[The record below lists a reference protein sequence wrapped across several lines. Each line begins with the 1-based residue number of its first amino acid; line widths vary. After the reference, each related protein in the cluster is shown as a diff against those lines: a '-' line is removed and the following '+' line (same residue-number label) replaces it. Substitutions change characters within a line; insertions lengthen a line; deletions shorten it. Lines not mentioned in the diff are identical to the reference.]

1 MQVPPGAEKFTFP
14 FPSHPSSPPITPVS
28 SQSRQSSISY
38 LSPIFSKR
46 NGFVGLS
53 HSPPENIDPTGLDHH
68 FSYAP
73 QREISDSS
81 SESEEVEASENED
94 DFLKAEVESRSEVS
108 APLRE
113 ASVHIRHLDDQ
124 TEIQVE
130 EMSEND
136 MGYDTD
142 TEALQPDYIE
152 DADSEIGC
160 QRTPETEHTLADQ
173 LRGLNCDDI
182 PGRREFEQA
191 QQSRRERRRNRWS
204 KGGSNKRSHAESD
217 DDAVFEPLDANQV
230 GSCARRLRRRT
241 QGPDD
246 KPRKSLLFD
255 DPPKELEEPK
265 SFFDDSDS
273 TDTERSFPAN
283 RNRMNSD
290 PEEDEH
296 IDAITSFLSTDEEDA
311 SAPCLYPMEVDS
323 DPSRPSSS
331 YANIRRR

>member
-28 SQSRQSSISY
+28 SQSRQSSINY

-46 NGFVGLS
+46 NGFVGLNY
-53 HSPPENIDPTGLDHH
+53 SPPENIDPTGLDHH

-73 QREISDSS
+73 RREISESS
-81 SESEEVEASENED
+81 SESEEVEASEDEND
-94 DFLKAEVESRSEVS
+94 DLKAEVESRSEVS
-108 APLRE
+108 APLLN

-142 TEALQPDYIE
+142 TEAVQPDYIE
-152 DADSEIGC
+152 DADSEIGR
-160 QRTPETEHTLADQ
+160 QHTPESEHTLADQ
-173 LRGLNCDDI
+173 LRGLKCVDI

-191 QQSRRERRRNRWS
+191 QRSRRERKRYRWS

-217 DDAVFEPLDANQV
+217 DDDVVEPLDANQA
-230 GSCARRLRRRT
+230 GSCARRLRRKT
-241 QGPDD
+241 KGPDD
-246 KPRKSLLFD
+246 KPRRSLLFD
-255 DPPKELEEPK
+255 DPPKKLEEPK
-265 SFFDDSDS
+265 SFFDSDS
-273 TDTERSFPAN
+273 TDTELSLPAN
-283 RNRMNSD
+283 RNHMNPD
-290 PEEDEH
+290 LEEDEH
-296 IDAITSFLSTDEEDA
+296 IDALTTLLPADAEDV